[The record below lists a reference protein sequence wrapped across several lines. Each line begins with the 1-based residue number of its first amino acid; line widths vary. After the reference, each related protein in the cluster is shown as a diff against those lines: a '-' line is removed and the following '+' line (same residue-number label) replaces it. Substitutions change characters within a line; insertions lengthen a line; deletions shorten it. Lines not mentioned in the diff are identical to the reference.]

1 MNQQE
6 AIQLLLSDRTLL
18 IETLV
23 KIENKERQSVPF
35 VLNPIQRD
43 MVSSSSSRDV
53 YVKPAQVGASSLFI
67 CDALLDCMTIPGTVA
82 IIISYD
88 EFITGRLLR
97 KAQGFYNT
105 LNATIPGLPPMSH
118 RSTYEK
124 VFEFKKNSK
133 VVGYSS
139 FYIASSRSFE
149 YGRGET
155 IHYLLADEYA
165 FWPPGEAA
173 EFAASALQRVP
184 LLPNTKVRICSTPNG
199 EDNEFHEFYMAA
211 KEGKSMGKSVYTAHF
226 YPWWMQP
233 EYSLSIDSPFIL
245 PGDENITDYDTDEKN
260 LLKVWQQYEFT
271 DDEMYDKIRWRRYKH
286 AEMSSIK
293 RSGES
298 RLLFGQEYPEDDVS
312 CFLSAGDMVYDAQL
326 ITDMAR
332 KCYPAPV
339 HNLFADIWYTPEP
352 SVSYLVAID
361 PGEGKQSES
370 VATVWKFLFEADEL
384 KSAIHCATMS
394 GFYAQD
400 EMAEKSIELAKWYNG
415 AMIAN
420 EDALGFTS
428 HVAKYGN
435 LYYRHDPITGKV
447 GKLIGWQTNTST
459 KPFMITELGRYM
471 SKITTHD
478 IRLISQLRNIRWM
491 VDNRGRDRA
500 VSIGSDDFHDS
511 ACLAIVCRSSM
522 PTTRG
527 IVGTYGWSS
536 DWGRVK

>member
-23 KIENKERQSVPF
+23 KIENKERQLVPF

-43 MVSSSSSRDV
+43 MISSSSSRDI

-67 CDALLDCMTIPGTVA
+67 CDYLLDCITVPGTVS

-97 KAQGFYNT
+97 KAQGFYNI
-105 LNATIPGLPPMSH
+105 LNNTVPGLPTLQH
-118 RSTYEK
+118 KSTYEK
-124 VFEFKKNSK
+124 VFEFRRNGRIE
-133 VVGYSS
+133 GYSS
-139 FYIASSRSFE
+139 FYIASARSFD
-149 YGRGET
+149 YGRGEA
-155 IHYLLADEYA
+155 IHDLLGDEYA
-165 FWPPGEAA
+165 FWPPGEA
-173 EFAASALQRVP
+173 EKFVASALQRVP
-184 LLPNTKVRICSTPNG
+184 LLPNTKVRVCSTPNG
-199 EDNEFHEFYMAA
+199 EDNEFHEMYMAA
-211 KEGKSMGKSVYTAHF
+211 KEGKEVGRSVYTSHF
-226 YPWWMQP
+226 YPWWMHP
-233 EYSLSIDSPFIL
+233 EYSMPADSLFVL
-245 PGDENITDYDTDEKN
+245 PGDDNITTLSTEESN
-260 LLKVWQQYEFT
+260 LLRVWQQYEMT
-271 DDEMYDKIRWRRYKH
+271 EGEMYDKLRWRRYKQ

-312 CFLSAGDMVYDAQL
+312 CFLAAGDMVYDAAL

-332 KCYPAPV
+332 RCYPAPV
-339 HNLFADIWYTPEP
+339 HNLFADVWYPPEP
-352 SVSYLVAID
+352 NVSYLVAID

-370 VATVWKFLFEADEL
+370 VATVWKFVFEADEL
-384 KSAIHCATMS
+384 KEAIHCATMS

-400 EMAEKSIELAKWYNG
+400 EMAEKSILLARWYNS

-435 LYYRHDPITGKV
+435 LYYRHDPVTGKV
-447 GKLIGWQTNTST
+447 GRLIGWQTNTST
-459 KPFMITELGRYM
+459 KPFMITELGRYL

-500 VSIGSDDFHDS
+500 VSIGSDDYHDS
-511 ACLAIVCRSSM
+511 AAIAIVCRTSM
-522 PTTRG
+522 PVTRG
-527 IVGTYGWSS
+527 AVGTYGWGE

>member
-23 KIENKERQSVPF
+23 KIENKERQLVPF

-43 MVSSSSSRDV
+43 MLSSSSSRDI

-67 CDALLDCMTIPGTVA
+67 CDYLLDCITVPGTVS

-97 KAQGFYNT
+97 KAQGFYNI
-105 LNATIPGLPPMSH
+105 LNNTVPGLPTLQH
-118 RSTYEK
+118 KSTYEK
-124 VFEFKKNSK
+124 VFEFRRNGRIE
-133 VVGYSS
+133 GYSS
-139 FYIASSRSFE
+139 FYIASARSFD
-149 YGRGET
+149 YGRGEA
-155 IHYLLADEYA
+155 IHDLLADEYA
-165 FWPPGEAA
+165 FWPSGEA
-173 EFAASALQRVP
+173 EKFVASALQRVP
-184 LLPNTKVRICSTPNG
+184 LLPNTKVRVCSTPNG
-199 EDNEFHEFYMAA
+199 EDNEFHEMYMAA
-211 KEGKSMGKSVYTAHF
+211 KEGKEVGKSVYTAHF
-226 YPWWMQP
+226 YSWWKHP
-233 EYSLSIDSPFIL
+233 EYSMAADSPFVL
-245 PGDENITDYDTDEKN
+245 PGDENITTLSTEEQN

-271 DDEMYDKIRWRRYKH
+271 EDEIYDKIRWRRYKQ
-286 AEMSSIK
+286 AEMSSVR

-326 ITDMAR
+326 ISDMAR

-370 VATVWKFLFEADEL
+370 VATVWKFIFEADEL
-384 KSAIHCATMS
+384 KEAIHCATMS

-400 EMAEKSIELAKWYNG
+400 EMAEKSIVLAKWYNG

-435 LYYRHDPITGKV
+435 LYYRHDPVTGKV

-471 SKITTHD
+471 SKITAHD
-478 IRLISQLRNIRWM
+478 IRLVSQLRNIRWM
-491 VDNRGRDRA
+491 VDSRGRDRA
-500 VSIGSDDFHDS
+500 VSIGSDDYHDS
-511 ACLAIVCRSSM
+511 AGIAIVCRTSM
-522 PTTRG
+522 PVVRG
-527 IVGTYGWSS
+527 AVGTYGWGD
-536 DWGRVK
+536 DWGRIK